1 MRSRPGPSS
10 GRNFPHDFG
19 LVVVGCQ
26 PACELRAPR
35 IDRVHVERESVYL
48 AGSYCKLSR
57 QVSQTP
63 WNEAHG
69 DVKHSVQSLIVAA
82 VGSEYRAEH
91 VKFMGAGR
99 EDLDVRMLG
108 TGRPFLLEFVNA
120 RSLPT
125 APHVRIGKD
134 EVADRDAAYLVLED
148 RVNQSTDLIEIR
160 DLRSVGKEWVKMLKN
175 AGETKVKT
183 YQAVV
188 WMERAVSKSAL
199 EKLSGKAP
207 FNIDQTT
214 PIRVLHR
221 RSLAV
226 RKRMVHTIKCEAINP
241 HFMIITLSTEAGTVR
256 CSFVATPIWTIS
268 LHSTRCPLVSLP
280 WGRVPVKAVAH
291 FALL

>member
-1 MRSRPGPSS
+1 MRDADNCRFHPEQ
-10 GRNFPHDFG
+10 N
-19 LVVVGCQ
+19 
-26 PACELRAPR
+26 
-35 IDRVHVERESVYL
+35 L
-48 AGSYCKLSR
+48 ALTFFVA

-69 DVKHSVQSLIVAA
+69 DVKHSVQSLIVAV
-82 VGSEYRAEH
+82 VGSQYEAEH

-125 APHVRIGKD
+125 APHVRVGKE
-134 EVADRDAAYLVLED
+134 EVADRDATFSVLED
-148 RVNQSTDLIEIR
+148 KVNQSTGLIEIR
-160 DLRSVGKEWVKMLKN
+160 ELRSVGKEWVKMLKN
-175 AGETKVKT
+175 AGESKVKT

-188 WMERAVSKSAL
+188 WMERPVSAAAL
-199 EKLSGKAP
+199 QLLSDKAP

-226 RKRMVHTIKCEAINP
+226 RKRMVHKIKCEAINP
-241 HFMIITLSTEAGTVR
+241 HFMIITLSTEAGTVTTLPSHR
-256 CSFVATPIWTIS
+256 KILEVIGSGLLFRLS
-268 LHSTRCPLVSLP
+268 LFQDFFLD
-280 WGRVPVKAVAH
+280 
-291 FALL
+291 